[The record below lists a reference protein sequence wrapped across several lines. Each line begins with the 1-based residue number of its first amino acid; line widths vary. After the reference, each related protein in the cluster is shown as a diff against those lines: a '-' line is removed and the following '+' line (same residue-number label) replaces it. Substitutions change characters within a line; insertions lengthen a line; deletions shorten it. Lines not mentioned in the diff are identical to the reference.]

1 MFKKILVANRGE
13 IACRVM
19 RTAKKMGIATVAVY
33 SDADARAPHVLMA
46 DESVR
51 LGPPPAGESYL
62 LADLILL
69 AAKETGADCIHPGYG
84 FLSERESFA
93 RACADAGIAFV
104 GPPPKAIA
112 AMGDKIESKKLAK
125 AAGVNVVPGFLGEIA
140 DTEDAVRIASGIG
153 YPVMMKASAGGGG
166 KGMRL
171 AYSEQDVREG
181 FEATKREGLASFGD
195 DRVFI
200 EKFIESPRHIEIQ
213 VMGDQHGTI
222 VYLGER
228 ECSIQRRH
236 QKVVEEAP
244 SPFVTPKM
252 RKAMGEQAVALAR
265 AVGYFSAGTV
275 ELIVSGADTTGEG
288 FYFLEMN
295 TRLQVEHPVT
305 EAVTGLD
312 LVELMI
318 RVAYGEALPFGQ
330 DDVVLK
336 GWAIENRVYAEDPY
350 RGFLPSTGRLVRYQ
364 PPESVGTPYTSLSPS
379 PSGEGLGW
387 GRAADSTDVA
397 LGETA
402 PTPYPSPEGEGQEEK
417 GAFLS
422 SPEGE
427 GQEEVAYV
435 RVDDGVREGGE
446 VSIFYDP
453 MIAKLITWAP
463 TREEAID
470 EQIAALD
477 AFEIT
482 GPGNNI
488 DFLSALMQHPRFR
501 SGNITTGF
509 IAEEYPDGFHGAPA
523 SPELIRDLS
532 AIAAFAATAEADR
545 ARRIDGQLGKR
556 LRPPAQWSV
565 RIGDATHVVDISTD
579 GVIVDGEDLDIGLEY
594 TPGDRMVHAE
604 IDDADLSV
612 KIVRTRGGFRLT
624 TRGASHDARVL
635 PAHVA
640 PYAQHLID
648 KVPPDLSKFLLCPMP
663 GLLMRL
669 DVGVGDKVE
678 AGQPLA
684 VVEAMKM
691 ENILRAEKAGTV
703 KAVNARTGDSLAV
716 DAIIL
721 EME

>member
-13 IACRVM
+13 IACRVF
-19 RTAKKMGIATVAVY
+19 RTAKKMGLKTVAVY
-33 SDADARAPHVLMA
+33 SDADALSPHVLMA
-46 DESVR
+46 DEAVR
-51 LGPPPAGESYL
+51 LGPAPAAESYL
-62 LADLILL
+62 NADLILL

-93 RACADAGIAFV
+93 RACAEAGIAFV
-104 GPPPKAIA
+104 GPPPGAIA

-125 AAGVNVVPGFLGEIA
+125 EAGVNVVPGYLGEIA
-140 DTEDAVRIASGIG
+140 DTDAAVRIAGDIG

-213 VMGDQHGTI
+213 LIGDQHGNI
-222 VYLGER
+222 VYLNER

-244 SPFVTPKM
+244 SPFVNSEM
-252 RKAMGEQAVALAR
+252 RRAMGEQAVALAK
-265 AVGYFSAGTV
+265 AVGYYSAGTV
-275 ELIVSGADTTGEG
+275 ELIVSGADETGQG

-305 EAVTGLD
+305 EEITGLD

-318 RVAYGEALPFGQ
+318 RVAAGETLPFAQADIGIN
-330 DDVVLK
+330 

-350 RGFLPSTGRLVRYQ
+350 RGFLPSIGRLVRYN
-364 PPESVGTPYTSLSPS
+364 PPHAEERDG
-379 PSGEGLGW
+379 
-387 GRAADSTDVA
+387 AA
-397 LGETA
+397 
-402 PTPYPSPEGEGQEEK
+402 PI
-417 GAFLS
+417 
-422 SPEGE
+422 
-427 GQEEVAYV
+427 V
-435 RVDDGVREGGE
+435 RIDDGVREGGE
-446 VSIFYDP
+446 VSMFYDP

-470 EQIAALD
+470 AQIAALD
-477 AFEIT
+477 AFEIE

-523 SPELIRDLS
+523 TPALLRRL
-532 AIAAFAATAEADR
+532 AAVAAFCATAQSDR
-545 ARRIDGQLGKR
+545 SRRIDGQLGR
-556 LRPPAQWSV
+556 TLPPPANWVV
-565 RIGDATHVVDISTD
+565 RIEGTDYAVSVSTD
-579 GVIVDGEDLDIGLEY
+579 AICVDGEPVELELAY
-594 TPGDRMVHAE
+594 TPGDRMIE
-604 IDDADLSV
+604 LEGDDDPITLRIAPL
-612 KIVRTRGGFRLT
+612 TTGFRLT
-624 TRGASHDARVL
+624 TRGAAYATRVL
-635 PAHVA
+635 PDHVA
-640 PYAQHLID
+640 AYSRHLIE
-648 KVPPDLSKFLLCPMP
+648 KVPPDLSKFLICPMP
-663 GLLMRL
+663 GLLVRL
-669 DVGVGDKVE
+669 DVAEGDTVE
-678 AGQPLA
+678 PGQPLA

-691 ENILRAEKAGTV
+691 ENILRAEKGGIV
-703 KAVNARTGDSLAV
+703 KSVEAAAGDSLAV
-716 DAIIL
+716 DQIIL
-721 EME
+721 AME

>member
-13 IACRVM
+13 IACRVF

-46 DESVR
+46 DEAVR
-51 LGPPPAGESYL
+51 LGPAPAAESYL
-62 LADLILL
+62 RADLILL

-93 RACADAGIAFV
+93 TACAEAGIAFV
-104 GPPPKAIA
+104 GPPPGAIA

-125 AAGVNVVPGFLGEIA
+125 AAGVNVVPGYLGEIA
-140 DTEDAVRIASGIG
+140 DTDEAVRIAGGIG

-200 EKFIESPRHIEIQ
+200 EKFIETPRHIEIQ
-213 VMGDQHGTI
+213 LIGDQHGNVI
-222 VYLGER
+222 YLNER

-252 RKAMGEQAVALAR
+252 RQAMGEQAVALAK
-265 AVGYFSAGTV
+265 AVGYYSAGTV
-275 ELIVSGADTTGEG
+275 ELIVSGADTSGEG

-305 EAVTGLD
+305 EEITGVD

-318 RVAYGEALPFGQ
+318 RVAYGEKLPFAQADIGIN
-330 DDVVLK
+330 

-350 RGFLPSTGRLVRYQ
+350 RGFLPSIGRLVRYN
-364 PPESVGTPYTSLSPS
+364 PPHDHKRDG
-379 PSGEGLGW
+379 
-387 GRAADSTDVA
+387 D
-397 LGETA
+397 A
-402 PTPYPSPEGEGQEEK
+402 PI
-417 GAFLS
+417 
-422 SPEGE
+422 
-427 GQEEVAYV
+427 V

-446 VSIFYDP
+446 VSMFYDP
-453 MIAKLITWAP
+453 MIAKLVTWAP
-463 TREEAID
+463 TREAAID
-470 EQIAALD
+470 AQIAALD
-477 AFEIT
+477 AFEIE

-488 DFLSALMQHPRFR
+488 DFLSTLMQHPRFR

-523 SPELIRDLS
+523 DADLKRTL
-532 AIAAFAATAEADR
+532 AAVAAFAATAHADR
-545 ARRIDGQLGKR
+545 ARRIDGQLGR
-556 LRPPAQWSV
+556 TLRPPADWV
-565 RIGDATHVVDISTD
+565 ATIDKVESAVTVSTD
-579 GVIVDGEDLDIGLEY
+579 GLIVDGEMLDLALEY
-594 TPGDRMVHAE
+594 TPGDRIVHVE
-604 IDDADLSV
+604 SEEQGDLSIRLATV
-612 KIVRTRGGFRLT
+612 PGGFRLT
-624 TRGASHDARVL
+624 TRGASHVVRVL
-635 PAHVA
+635 PARFA
-640 PYAQHLID
+640 GLTQHLIE
-648 KVPPDLSKFLLCPMP
+648 KVPPDLSKFLVSPMP
-663 GLLMRL
+663 GLLVRL
-669 DVGVGDKVE
+669 DVKVGDKVE

-691 ENILRAEKAGTV
+691 ENILRAEKSAVV
-703 KAVNARTGDSLAV
+703 KALEAATGDSLAV
-716 DAIIL
+716 DQVIL
-721 EME
+721 ELE